1 LLIGNEWRATAK
13 RYCLTNPA
21 TEEPLSEVA
30 EAGEAEIDA
39 AVQAARACLDS
50 KEWRELPARRRGAL
64 LYRLADLLEQRS
76 KELAD
81 VETKNNGKP
90 LFESKIDV
98 AMAIETVRYYA
109 GWADKLTGHTLPVSG
124 NFFTYT
130 LREPVGVVGAIVP
143 WNFPLNL
150 ATWKVAPA
158 LAAGCTVVL
167 KPAHET
173 PLTALMLGELAV
185 EAGFPAGALNVVP
198 GPGATAGAALVRH
211 PRGAKIALTRA
222 TAVGPRLMREA
233 AGTARRVTRP
243 LGREG

>member
-1 LLIGNEWRATAK
+1 MKTDLLIGNEWRAAGK

-21 TEEPLSEVA
+21 TEEPLAEVA

-50 KEWRELPARRRGAL
+50 KEWRDLPARKRGAL
-64 LYRLADLLEQRS
+64 LFRLADLLEQRS

-109 GWADKLTGHTLPVSG
+109 GWADKLTGDTLPVSG

-130 LREPVGVVGAIVP
+130 LREIGR
-143 WNFPLNL
+143 
-150 ATWKVAPA
+150 
-158 LAAGCTVVL
+158 
-167 KPAHET
+167 AH
-173 PLTALMLGELAV
+173 V
-185 EAGFPAGALNVVP
+185 
-198 GPGATAGAALVRH
+198 
-211 PRGAKIALTRA
+211 
-222 TAVGPRLMREA
+222 
-233 AGTARRVTRP
+233 
-243 LGREG
+243 